1 MKLSSILPLIWRF
14 APVDDCS
21 TSPNLFTQLHSK
33 TPAGGLRFRSSRS
46 SRMTVQQTY
55 FIFRESACSSP
66 SAPNNRERHTNPA
79 LSAKL
84 SRPVICSLAGRRHV
98 SGRAVSSDAGAG
110 LYDHAD
116 QWRLLFEKS
125 AMGAAVTDSAFRFLM
140 ANPAFLTMVGY
151 SSEELQQLSILDIC
165 VDGDRDEYR
174 VPLRELCEGVR
185 LQYELETQY
194 RRKDGTSLPVNTYL
208 SAVSGRAPNQQTFLT
223 LTVDV
228 TARQAA
234 EDALRTAQSELGRL
248 ARLTTVDAMAASI
261 AHELNQPLA
270 SIVAN
275 GNAGLRWLNR
285 PEPNVEEARS
295 AFECVASEGHRA
307 AQIITGIRAMF
318 RKDSG
323 NRSLVSVSELV
334 CEVVSTSLGELK
346 SRRVSLALELL
357 DNLSPVRADRIQL
370 QQVLLNLLTNAVDS
384 MASITDRPHV
394 LRVRSERLEDWALI
408 SVQDSG
414 TGINPEHA
422 ERVFEAFFTTKP
434 NGIGLGLSICRS
446 IVEAHEGRLSASA
459 VHPYG
464 SVFQVMLPVAH

>member
-1 MKLSSILPLIWRF
+1 
-14 APVDDCS
+14 
-21 TSPNLFTQLHSK
+21 
-33 TPAGGLRFRSSRS
+33 
-46 SRMTVQQTY
+46 MTGQQPY

-66 SAPNNRERHTNPA
+66 SAPNNKERRHTEPA

-84 SRPVICSLAGRRHV
+84 SRPAICSLEGRQHV
-98 SGRAVSSDAGAG
+98 SGRGVSLDAGAA
-110 LYDHAD
+110 LYDYTD
-116 QWRLLFEKS
+116 QWRSLFERS
-125 AMGAAVTDSAFRFLM
+125 ALGAAVTNSALRFLM
-140 ANPAFLTMVGY
+140 VNPAFLTMVGY
-151 SSEELQQLSILDIC
+151 SSEELQQLSLLDIC
-165 VDGDRDEYR
+165 VDGEGDEHR

-275 GNAGLRWLNR
+275 GNAGLHWLNR

-295 AFECVASEGHRA
+295 AFERVASEGHRA

-334 CEVVSTSLGELK
+334 CEVVSTSLRELK

-357 DNLSPVRADRIQL
+357 DDLSPVRADRIQL

>member
-1 MKLSSILPLIWRF
+1 MKLSSILPLIRRF
-14 APVDDCS
+14 APLDDCS
-21 TSPNLFTQLHSK
+21 SSPNLFTQWHSK
-33 TPAGGLRFRSSRS
+33 TPAGGLRFRSSK
-46 SRMTVQQTY
+46 MTGQQPY

-66 SAPNNRERHTNPA
+66 SAPNNKERRHTEPA

-84 SRPVICSLAGRRHV
+84 SRPAICSLEGRQHV
-98 SGRAVSSDAGAG
+98 SGRGVSLDAGAG
-110 LYDHAD
+110 LYEHTD
-116 QWRLLFEKS
+116 QWRSLFERS
-125 AMGAAVTDSAFRFLM
+125 ALGAAVTNSTLRFVVV
-140 ANPAFLTMVGY
+140 NPAFLTMVGY
-151 SSEELQQLSILDIC
+151 SSEELQQLSLLDIC
-165 VDGDRDEYR
+165 VDGEGDEHR

-194 RRKDGTSLPVNTYL
+194 RRKDGTSLPVNTYF

-270 SIVAN
+270 SIVTN

-357 DNLSPVRADRIQL
+357 DDLSPVRADRIQL
-370 QQVLLNLLTNAVDS
+370 QQVLLNLLTNAVNS